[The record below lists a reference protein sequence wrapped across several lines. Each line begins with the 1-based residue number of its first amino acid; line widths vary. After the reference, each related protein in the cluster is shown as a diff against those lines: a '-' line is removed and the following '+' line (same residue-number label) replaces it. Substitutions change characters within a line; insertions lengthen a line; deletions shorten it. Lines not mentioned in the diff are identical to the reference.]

1 MSKKEPKYPGCWYAD
16 NLIDYPDH
24 QALIHLDFPRCIVIV
39 RNLEDYEYSDYD
51 EFRNNIADIQWLDP
65 SEKWSDE
72 EKESTIIKLWNFSIE
87 QEREE
92 ERLWEENNGYSDDDL
107 L

>member
-1 MSKKEPKYPGCWYAD
+1 ME
-16 NLIDYPDH
+16 
-24 QALIHLDFPRCIVIV
+24 DF
-39 RNLEDYEYSDYD
+39 EYSDYD

-65 SEKWSDE
+65 SEDWNEE
-72 EKESTIIKLWNFSIE
+72 EKEFVIVKLWNFSVE

>member
-1 MSKKEPKYPGCWYAD
+1 ME
-16 NLIDYPDH
+16 
-24 QALIHLDFPRCIVIV
+24 DF
-39 RNLEDYEYSDYD
+39 EYSDYD

-72 EKESTIIKLWNFSIE
+72 EKESTIIKLWNFSVE

-92 ERLWEENNGYSDDDL
+92 ERLWEENNGYSDDGL